1 MSNTYR
7 DFFDVLIG
15 CDMLEYGSVIERE
28 EIHKLLG
35 IKVPEI
41 GTKAEFDRV
50 TLIELSAIG
59 YVRNELMKM
68 GRYITGTPTGYRI
81 LLPSENAKQVELYI
95 ESASRKLSR
104 AQTLSKNTPEE
115 HKADMDRS
123 QARSSMMKDGLR
135 SRFAFQ

>member
-1 MSNTYR
+1 VSNVYR
-7 DFFDVLIG
+7 DFFDTLFG
-15 CDMLEYGSVIERE
+15 CDMLEYGSVIGRE

-35 IKVPEI
+35 IKMPDV

-50 TLIELSAIG
+50 TLIELAAIG

-68 GRYITGTPTGYRI
+68 GRYITGTPTGYRV

-104 AQTLSKNTPEE
+104 AQTLSKNTPKEY
-115 HKADMDRS
+115 KADMDRS
-123 QARSSMMKDGLR
+123 EARSSMMKDGLR
-135 SRFAFQ
+135 SRFMFQ